1 MKLSVANKMGL
12 SSLVMALLI
21 LAAGLA
27 GLNGVSSLSKSLN
40 FIMNEAWDTAD
51 GAMEGTI
58 GLQAELIATEEMLAG
73 VISVAQGERDINEAV
88 EGSTEALGRMVAA
101 GLIPQNQVDEMNVKI
116 KVYRDARIAVLSAY
130 KNMNKAEHMEH
141 NAEFL
146 QLEKR
151 LDQASRDLLG
161 YLETLEESGD
171 SKVEGELSNIQAA
184 QSMAYTTVIV
194 VCVIGLIFA
203 GLIYWMSM
211 KMIVVPIN
219 SVAHSL
225 QKIDENGGDL
235 THEIAVTGNDEISEL
250 TRGFNFFMS
259 NTRKII
265 NHVKETSK
273 QVNSEGDVLNK
284 IIDETAQ
291 GAISQKGEIEQVASA
306 VAELV
311 ATIASVSSHAEEAT
325 KVSDSAVQS
334 MEDGKKQVQ
343 ETVKNVQKLS
353 ADMDQASSVIN
364 TVQSEAVN
372 IGSVLEVIRGI
383 AEQTNLLA
391 LNAAIEAARAG
402 EQGRG
407 FAVVADEVRTLAS
420 RTQESTTEIQ
430 AMINSLQS
438 GSKNAV
444 DVISRSFTQTEESV
458 QSASKA
464 SEALN
469 AIVVAISS
477 LSELNEQIAVATRE
491 QKIASSSIETNAEN
505 IHSVAESTAEKAN
518 EAQASIMQ
526 LVARSN
532 AMSEVVSKFNT

>member
-40 FIMNEAWDTAD
+40 FIMNEAWNTAD

-58 GLQAELIATEEMLAG
+58 GLQAELIATEEMSAG
-73 VISVAQGERDINEAV
+73 VISVAQGDRDIKEAV

-116 KVYRDARIAVLSAY
+116 KAFRDARITVLNAF
-130 KNMNKAEHMEH
+130 KNMNKAELTEH
-141 NAEFL
+141 NAELL

-151 LDQASRDLLG
+151 LDQTTRDLLG
-161 YLETLEESGD
+161 FLEALEENGD

-184 QSMAYTTVIV
+184 QSMAYTAVIV

-219 SVAHSL
+219 NVAHSL

-273 QVNSEGDVLNK
+273 QVNTESDVLNK

-291 GAISQKGEIEQVASA
+291 GAISQKAEIEQVASA

-325 KVSDSAVQS
+325 HVSDAAVKS
-334 MEDGKKQVQ
+334 MEDGKAQVQ

-353 ADMDQASSVIN
+353 TDMDQASTVIN
-364 TVQSEAVN
+364 TVQSEANN

-430 AMINSLQS
+430 AMIDSLQN
-438 GSKNAV
+438 GSRNAV
-444 DVISRSFTQTEESV
+444 EVISRSFTQTEESMK
-458 QSASKA
+458 SASKA
-464 SEALN
+464 DEALN
-469 AIVVAISS
+469 AIVLAISN
-477 LSELNEQIAVATRE
+477 LSELNQQIAVATRE
-491 QKIASSSIETNAEN
+491 QKIASSTIETNAEN

-518 EAQASIMQ
+518 AAQASILQ

-532 AMSEVVSKFNT
+532 AMSGVVSKFNT

>member
-40 FIMNEAWDTAD
+40 FIMNEAWSTAD

-88 EGSTEALGRMVAA
+88 EGSTEALARMVAA

-116 KVYRDARIAVLSAY
+116 KSFRDARITVLNAF
-130 KNMNKAEHMEH
+130 KNMNKAELTEH
-141 NAEFL
+141 NAELL

-151 LDQASRDLLG
+151 LDQTTRDLLG
-161 YLETLEESGD
+161 FLEALEENGD

-184 QSMAYTTVIV
+184 QSMAYTAVIV

-219 SVAHSL
+219 NVAHSL

-273 QVNSEGDVLNK
+273 QVNTESDVLNK

-291 GAISQKGEIEQVASA
+291 GAISQKAEIEQVASA

-325 KVSDSAVQS
+325 HVSDAAVKS
-334 MEDGKKQVQ
+334 MEDGKAQVQ

-353 ADMDQASSVIN
+353 TDMDQASTVIN
-364 TVQSEAVN
+364 TVQSEANN

-430 AMINSLQS
+430 AMIDSLQN
-438 GSKNAV
+438 GSRNAV
-444 DVISRSFTQTEESV
+444 EVISRSFTQTEESMK
-458 QSASKA
+458 SASKA
-464 SEALN
+464 DEALN
-469 AIVVAISS
+469 AIVLAISN
-477 LSELNEQIAVATRE
+477 LSELNQQIAVATRE
-491 QKIASSSIETNAEN
+491 QKIASSTIETNAEN

-518 EAQASIMQ
+518 AAQASILQ

-532 AMSEVVSKFNT
+532 AMSGVVSKFNT